1 MKKTAE
7 EVKSPR
13 YVLVYILSYKYEE
26 SDVKVEFFEKEEEM
40 HDRVNELASEYT
52 NDLHIAVAG
61 WLHHEFEYTPV
72 KEVITYEAKRRK

>member
-1 MKKTAE
+1 MKTPE

-13 YVLVYILSYKYEE
+13 YVLVYLLLHRWEGEE
-26 SDVKVEFFEKEEEM
+26 AKVEFFEREEEM
-40 HDRVNELASEYT
+40 HDRVNELAPKYT